1 MMMESKP
8 TKSTHGGARS
18 GAGRK
23 PLTPAERA
31 ERAEDICRKTIDLT
45 RDDITAV
52 ESCAAAD
59 GITVHA
65 WLVAAVRSALQTRCA
80 DGH

>member
-1 MMMESKP
+1 MPRDKTKP
-8 TKSTHGGARS
+8 TRGGARP

-45 RDDITAV
+45 RDDVTAI
-52 ESCAAAD
+52 ESYAAAD
-59 GITVHA
+59 GVSVHA
-65 WLVAAVRSALQTRCA
+65 WMVAAIRAALQTRA
-80 DGH
+80 DVR